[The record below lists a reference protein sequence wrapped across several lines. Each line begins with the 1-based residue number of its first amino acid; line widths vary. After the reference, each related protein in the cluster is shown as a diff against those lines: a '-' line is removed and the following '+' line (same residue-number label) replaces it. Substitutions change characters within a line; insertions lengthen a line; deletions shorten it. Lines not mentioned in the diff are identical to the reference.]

1 MSHVVSHS
9 QACDALDTVLTYLQ
23 QQAHV
28 PESTTV
34 TINSLLI
41 ETNKKRYNNLK
52 QTNLVNILTNNKNM
66 LCYVILYLH
75 SILLKVIT

>member
-1 MSHVVSHS
+1 MKVKMRMMECLMLFRIIKPHN
-9 QACDALDTVLTYLQ
+9 QACDALETVLTYLQ

-52 QTNLVNILTNNKNM
+52 QTKLSKYFNKQ
-66 LCYVILYLH
+66 
-75 SILLKVIT
+75 